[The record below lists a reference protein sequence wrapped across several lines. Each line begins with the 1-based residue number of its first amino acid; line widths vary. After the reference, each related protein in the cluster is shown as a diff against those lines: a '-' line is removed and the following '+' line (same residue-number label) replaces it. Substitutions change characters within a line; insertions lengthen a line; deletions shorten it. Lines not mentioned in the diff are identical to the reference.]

1 MTNTEMMN
9 YLKEFTNMTEHD
21 IERHVND
28 GIISYSN
35 SEAGFEEF
43 KENCLAGMMDEDDI
57 NDMWED
63 LEVIGSYRMDFC
75 L

>member
-1 MTNTEMMN
+1 MTNNEMKG
-9 YLKEFTNMTEHD
+9 YLKEFTNMTDHD
-21 IERHVND
+21 IERHIND

-35 SEAGFEEF
+35 DEVGFEEF